1 MGTGQIEPVSERAT
15 ATIPEFARR
24 FGIARSTAY
33 ELAKRDALPVPVI
46 RLGRRL
52 VVSREVMERLLG
64 VEESSPAPTAVGAG
78 ETGERVA

>member
-1 MGTGQIEPVSERAT
+1 MVTRQIEPVSERAT

-46 RLGRRL
+46 KLGRRL
-52 VVSREVMERLLG
+52 VVSREVMDRLLAG
-64 VEESSPAPTAVGAG
+64 DPARHNERAEEALP
-78 ETGERVA
+78 